1 MRPLF
6 EPAGKRAG
14 DILAEGKGMKT
25 ASLLLGAWIV
35 LTPWPG
41 FAESTQ
47 EFALHAA
54 YTACFTPGDNC
65 EELLVGMIG
74 AAKRTIHM
82 QAYSFTDRAIAA
94 ALVEA
99 RGRGLEVIV
108 LLDKSQRHARNSM
121 ASDLAAG
128 MVTVLF
134 DDRPAIAHNKTIIT
148 DPDTDHPAVE
158 TGSFN
163 FTYSAEHRNAEN
175 ALIISGDP
183 VQSMQD
189 VVNRTPNVSFITSGS
204 RERDSISIRGLSD
217 FTDPNN
223 LATIRA
229 NTFGFYIDEFNVAS
243 ATSNPGVVDMD
254 RIRNRLCDRHG
265 TLGRTR
271 HGAEP
276 AARQPSQ
283 RRPWRAAND
292 PHVPRRSDI
301 GGL

>member
-1 MRPLF
+1 MS
-6 EPAGKRAG
+6 
-14 DILAEGKGMKT
+14 KGH
-25 ASLLLGAWIV
+25 ASLNSFVGCQPNTSIRLGLSALALV
-35 LTPWPG
+35 LAQPLTAMAQSALQQG
-41 FAESTQ
+41 SDTQ
-47 EFALHAA
+47 PSGARLEEVVV
-54 YTACFTPGDNC
+54 TAQRKTEDLQKVPISATAFSAD
-65 EELLVGMIG
+65 
-74 AAKRTIHM
+74 
-82 QAYSFTDRAIAA
+82 DIAA
-94 ALVEA
+94 NN
-99 RGRGLEVIV
+99 I
-108 LLDKSQRHARNSM
+108 
-121 ASDLAAG
+121 
-128 MVTVLF
+128 
-134 DDRPAIAHNKTIIT
+134 
-148 DPDTDHPAVE
+148 
-158 TGSFN
+158 
-163 FTYSAEHRNAEN
+163 
-175 ALIISGDP
+175 
-183 VQSMQD
+183 QSMQD